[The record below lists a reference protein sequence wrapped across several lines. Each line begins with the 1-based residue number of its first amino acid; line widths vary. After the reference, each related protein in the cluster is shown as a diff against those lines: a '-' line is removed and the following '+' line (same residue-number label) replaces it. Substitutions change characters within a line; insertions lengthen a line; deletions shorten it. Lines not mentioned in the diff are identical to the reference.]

1 MVDALRRER
10 DAERSAH
17 AKTQE
22 QAETRILALEAK
34 LSRREAELEAYI
46 VGDRDR
52 SEVNTEAEQA
62 TPRVKPKV
70 LFGGE
75 SDVIAND
82 QITAMFD
89 ETVARNKRLE
99 SEITILYRRVR
110 VNLPFWGR
118 YHVDLVCS
126 FFCSWLA

>member
-1 MVDALRRER
+1 MVDALRHER

-46 VGDRDR
+46 VSDRDR
-52 SEVNTEAEQA
+52 SEVGTEAEQT

-70 LFGGE
+70 LFEGE
-75 SDVIAND
+75 GDVIAND

-110 VNLPFWGR
+110 FNLPFCRWYR
-118 YHVDLVCS
+118 
-126 FFCSWLA
+126 